1 MPPGAWPV
9 NALARRV
16 PFAVVA
22 RRPRAG
28 GGDGQPRGID
38 RVGRSR
44 ALRPGRAP
52 ETEKGADCDGAAAR
66 LAKIADDVAGDAESA
81 GDFALPREPGRLRDR
96 ERDAGWVS
104 AQEIEDGDDQ
114 ILMEEDMAARGVP
127 EAQRHVGYRRL
138 LGRGMERDEAAA
150 LREFEA
156 AANHGDELAQFNLGY
171 MHMRGMSVPRN
182 FTEAKRRFEAAAA
195 KDLPA
200 AHNGLGVL
208 AFNGHGGEKNLT
220 AAREHFERGAAR
232 GDPDSQFNL
241 ASMHAQGLDVPK
253 NETRAL
259 ELYAGANEA
268 GHWRAPSPSP
278 SRTERARGRNPIA
291 P

>member
-1 MPPGAWPV
+1 
-9 NALARRV
+9 
-16 PFAVVA
+16 
-22 RRPRAG
+22 
-28 GGDGQPRGID
+28 
-38 RVGRSR
+38 
-44 ALRPGRAP
+44 
-52 ETEKGADCDGAAAR
+52 
-66 LAKIADDVAGDAESA
+66 
-81 GDFALPREPGRLRDR
+81 
-96 ERDAGWVS
+96 
-104 AQEIEDGDDQ
+104 
-114 ILMEEDMAARGVP
+114 
-127 EAQRHVGYRRL
+127 
-138 LGRGMERDEAAA
+138 
-150 LREFEA
+150 
-156 AANHGDELAQFNLGY
+156 
-171 MHMRGMSVPRN
+171 MSVPRN

-268 GHWRAPSPSP
+268 GHWRAPLAIAIAH
-278 SRTERARGRNPIA
+278 RTGAGT
-291 P
+291 